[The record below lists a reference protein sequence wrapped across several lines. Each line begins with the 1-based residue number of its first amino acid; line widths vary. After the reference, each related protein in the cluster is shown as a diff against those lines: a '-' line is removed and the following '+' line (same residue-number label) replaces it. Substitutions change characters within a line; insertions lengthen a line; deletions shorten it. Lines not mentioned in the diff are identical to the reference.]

1 MNNIMVNVK
10 NLREMTGAG
19 FLDCKK
25 ALEASDQSIEKS
37 IVYLRK
43 KGLAKANKKSSRQTN
58 EGAIGLYSNEAK
70 TVLIQINTETDF
82 AAKNEVFLNFMNE
95 IGGFALEVDN
105 INISL
110 EEFFKLSF
118 RNKIISEYFT
128 DIITKIGENIIL
140 SQLIIV
146 PNNDGCM
153 ISTYIHNAYKKNIGK
168 IAVVLKSKIDE
179 IDEES
184 KILGKNLCMHI
195 AASKPFSLNIEK
207 LNKNLIKKEREIQI
221 ETIKSS
227 GKPNNILEKILEG
240 KMKKFYSD
248 SVLLEQ
254 PYILDLDKTVKQI
267 ITEFSKR
274 NSFEIIDYKL
284 IVLDSQ

>member
-10 NLREMTGAG
+10 NLRDMTGAG

-110 EEFFKLSF
+110 ESFVKLSF

-168 IAVVLKSKIDE
+168 IAVVLKSKINE

-184 KILGKNLCMHI
+184 KIFGKNLCMHI
-195 AASKPFSLNIEK
+195 AASKPFALSIEK

-267 ITEFSKR
+267 ITEFSKI
-274 NSFEIIDYKL
+274 NNFEIIDYKL
-284 IVLDSQ
+284 IVLNS

>member
-1 MNNIMVNVK
+1 M
-10 NLREMTGAG
+10 
-19 FLDCKK
+19 
-25 ALEASDQSIEKS
+25 
-37 IVYLRK
+37 
-43 KGLAKANKKSSRQTN
+43 
-58 EGAIGLYSNEAK
+58 
-70 TVLIQINTETDF
+70 LIQINTETDF

-95 IGGFALEVDN
+95 IGGFVLVVDN

-110 EEFFKLSF
+110 ESFLKLSF

-168 IAVVLKSKIDE
+168 IAVVLKSKINE

-195 AASKPFSLNIEK
+195 AASKPFALSIEK

-274 NSFEIIDYKL
+274 NNFEIIDYKL
-284 IVLDSQ
+284 IVLNS

>member
-10 NLREMTGAG
+10 NLRDMTGAG

-25 ALEASDQSIEKS
+25 ALEANDQSIEKS

-43 KGLAKANKKSSRQTN
+43 KGLVKANKKSSRQTN

-95 IGGFALEVDN
+95 IGGFALVVDN

-110 EEFFKLSF
+110 ESFLKLSF

-168 IAVVLKSKIDE
+168 IAVVLKSKINE

-195 AASKPFSLNIEK
+195 AAS
-207 LNKNLIKKEREIQI
+207 NL
-221 ETIKSS
+221 
-227 GKPNNILEKILEG
+227 
-240 KMKKFYSD
+240 
-248 SVLLEQ
+248 LL
-254 PYILDLDKTVKQI
+254 
-267 ITEFSKR
+267 
-274 NSFEIIDYKL
+274 
-284 IVLDSQ
+284 

>member
-1 MNNIMVNVK
+1 MVNVK
-10 NLREMTGAG
+10 NLRDMTGAG
-19 FLDCKK
+19 FLDCQK
-25 ALEASDQSIEKS
+25 ALEANDQSIEKS

-110 EEFFKLSF
+110 ESFVKLSF

-168 IAVVLKSKIDE
+168 IAVVLKSKINE

-195 AASKPFSLNIEK
+195 AASKPFALSIEK

-267 ITEFSKR
+267 ITEFSKI
-274 NSFEIIDYKL
+274 NNFEIIDYKL
-284 IVLDSQ
+284 IVLNS

>member
-10 NLREMTGAG
+10 NLRDMTGAG
-19 FLDCKK
+19 FLDCQK
-25 ALEASDQSIEKS
+25 ALEANDQSIEKS

-110 EEFFKLSF
+110 ENFVKLSF

-168 IAVVLKSKIDE
+168 IAVVLKSKINE

-184 KILGKNLCMHI
+184 KIFGKNLCMHI
-195 AASKPFSLNIEK
+195 AASKPFALSIEK

-267 ITEFSKR
+267 ITEFSKI
-274 NSFEIIDYKL
+274 NNFEIIDYKL
-284 IVLDSQ
+284 IVLNS

>member
-10 NLREMTGAG
+10 NLRDMTGAG

-25 ALEASDQSIEKS
+25 ALEANDQSIEKS

-43 KGLAKANKKSSRQTN
+43 KGLVKANKKSSRQTN

-95 IGGFALEVDN
+95 IGGFALVVDN

-110 EEFFKLSF
+110 ESFLKLSF

-128 DIITKIGENIIL
+128 DIINKIGENIIL

-168 IAVVLKSKIDE
+168 IAVVLKSKINE

-195 AASKPFSLNIEK
+195 AASKPFALSIEK

-274 NSFEIIDYKL
+274 NNFEIIDYKL
-284 IVLDSQ
+284 IVLNS

>member
-10 NLREMTGAG
+10 NLRDMTGAG

-25 ALEASDQSIEKS
+25 ALEANDQSIEKS

-43 KGLAKANKKSSRQTN
+43 KGLVKANKKSSRQTN

-95 IGGFALEVDN
+95 IGGFALVVDN

-110 EEFFKLSF
+110 ESFLKLSF

-168 IAVVLKSKIDE
+168 IAVVLKSKINE

-195 AASKPFSLNIEK
+195 AASKPFALSIEK
-207 LNKNLIKKEREIQI
+207 LNNNLIKKEREIQI

-274 NSFEIIDYKL
+274 NNFEIIDYKL
-284 IVLDSQ
+284 IVLNS

>member
-1 MNNIMVNVK
+1 MNNIMFNVK
-10 NLREMTGAG
+10 NLRDMTGAG

-25 ALEASDQSIEKS
+25 ALEANDQSIEKS

-110 EEFFKLSF
+110 ESFVKLSF

-168 IAVVLKSKIDE
+168 IAVVLKSKINE

-195 AASKPFSLNIEK
+195 AASKPFALSIEK

-254 PYILDLDKTVKQI
+254 PYILDLDITVKQI

-274 NSFEIIDYKL
+274 NNF
-284 IVLDSQ
+284 

>member
-10 NLREMTGAG
+10 NLRDMTGAG

-25 ALEASDQSIEKS
+25 ALEANDQSIEKS

-110 EEFFKLSF
+110 ESFVKLSF

-168 IAVVLKSKIDE
+168 IAVVLKSKINE
-179 IDEES
+179 INEES
-184 KILGKNLCMHI
+184 KILGKNLSMHI
-195 AASKPFSLNIEK
+195 AASKPFALSIEK
-207 LNKNLIKKEREIQI
+207 LNKKLIKKEREIQI

-267 ITEFSKR
+267 ITEFSKI
-274 NSFEIIDYKL
+274 NNFEIIDYKL
-284 IVLDSQ
+284 IVLNS

>member
-10 NLREMTGAG
+10 NLRDMTGAG

-25 ALEASDQSIEKS
+25 ALEANDQSIEKS

-95 IGGFALEVDN
+95 IGGFALVVDN

-110 EEFFKLSF
+110 ESFVKLSF

-168 IAVVLKSKIDE
+168 IAVVLKSKINE

-195 AASKPFSLNIEK
+195 AASKPFALSIEK

-267 ITEFSKR
+267 ITEFSKI
-274 NSFEIIDYKL
+274 NNFEIIDYKL
-284 IVLDSQ
+284 IVLNS

>member
-10 NLREMTGAG
+10 NLRDMTGAG
-19 FLDCKK
+19 FLDCQK
-25 ALEASDQSIEKS
+25 ALEANDQSIEKS

-110 EEFFKLSF
+110 ENFVKLSF

-168 IAVVLKSKIDE
+168 IAVVLKSKINE

-195 AASKPFSLNIEK
+195 AASKPFALSIEK

-274 NSFEIIDYKL
+274 NNFEIIDYKL
-284 IVLDSQ
+284 IVLNSQ

>member
-10 NLREMTGAG
+10 NLRDMTGAG

-25 ALEASDQSIEKS
+25 ALEANDQSIEKS

-110 EEFFKLSF
+110 ESFVKLSF

-168 IAVVLKSKIDE
+168 IAVVLKSKINE

-195 AASKPFSLNIEK
+195 AASKPFALSIEK

-221 ETIKSS
+221 ETIKSN

-267 ITEFSKR
+267 ITEFSKI
-274 NSFEIIDYKL
+274 NNFEIIDYKL
-284 IVLDSQ
+284 IVLNS

>member
-10 NLREMTGAG
+10 NLRDMTGAG

-25 ALEASDQSIEKS
+25 ALEANDQSIEKS

-110 EEFFKLSF
+110 ENFIKLSF

-168 IAVVLKSKIDE
+168 IAVVLKSKINE

-195 AASKPFSLNIEK
+195 AASKPFALSIEK

-267 ITEFSKR
+267 ITEFSKI
-274 NSFEIIDYKL
+274 NNFEIIDYKL
-284 IVLDSQ
+284 IVLNS

>member
-10 NLREMTGAG
+10 NLRDMTGAG

-25 ALEASDQSIEKS
+25 ALEANDQSIEKS

-110 EEFFKLSF
+110 EKFVKLSF

-168 IAVVLKSKIDE
+168 IAVVLKSKINE

-195 AASKPFSLNIEK
+195 AASKPFALSIEK

-267 ITEFSKR
+267 ITEFSKI
-274 NSFEIIDYKL
+274 NNFEIIDYKL
-284 IVLDSQ
+284 IVLNS

>member
-10 NLREMTGAG
+10 NLRDMTGAG

-25 ALEASDQSIEKS
+25 ALEANDQSIEKS
-37 IVYLRK
+37 IDYLRK
-43 KGLAKANKKSSRQTN
+43 KGLAKANKKSSRQTK
-58 EGAIGLYSNEAK
+58 EGAIGLYSNEEK

-110 EEFFKLSF
+110 EDFVKLSF

-168 IAVVLKSKIDE
+168 IAVVLKSKINE

-195 AASKPFSLNIEK
+195 AASKPFALSIEK

-267 ITEFSKR
+267 ITEFSKI
-274 NSFEIIDYKL
+274 NNFEIIDYKL
-284 IVLDSQ
+284 IVLNS

>member
-10 NLREMTGAG
+10 NLRDMTGAG
-19 FLDCKK
+19 FLDCQK
-25 ALEASDQSIEKS
+25 ALEANDQSIEKS

-70 TVLIQINTETDF
+70 TVLIQIKTETDF

-110 EEFFKLSF
+110 ENFVKLSF

-168 IAVVLKSKIDE
+168 IAVVLKSKINE

-184 KILGKNLCMHI
+184 KIFGKNLCMHI
-195 AASKPFSLNIEK
+195 AASKPFALSIEK

-267 ITEFSKR
+267 ITEFSKI
-274 NSFEIIDYKL
+274 NNFEIIDYKL
-284 IVLDSQ
+284 IVLNS

>member
-10 NLREMTGAG
+10 NLRDMTGAG

-25 ALEASDQSIEKS
+25 ALEANDQSIEKS

-110 EEFFKLSF
+110 ESFLKLSF

-168 IAVVLKSKIDE
+168 IAVVLKSKINE

-195 AASKPFSLNIEK
+195 AASKPFALSIEK

-267 ITEFSKR
+267 ITEFSKI
-274 NSFEIIDYKL
+274 NNFEIIDYKL
-284 IVLDSQ
+284 IVLNS

>member
-1 MNNIMVNVK
+1 
-10 NLREMTGAG
+10 
-19 FLDCKK
+19 
-25 ALEASDQSIEKS
+25 
-37 IVYLRK
+37 
-43 KGLAKANKKSSRQTN
+43 
-58 EGAIGLYSNEAK
+58 
-70 TVLIQINTETDF
+70 VLIQINTETDF

-110 EEFFKLSF
+110 ESFVKLSF

-168 IAVVLKSKIDE
+168 IAVVLKSKINE

-195 AASKPFSLNIEK
+195 AASKPFALSIEK

-267 ITEFSKR
+267 ITEFSKI
-274 NSFEIIDYKL
+274 NNFEIIDYKL
-284 IVLDSQ
+284 IVLNS

>member
-110 EEFFKLSF
+110 ESFVKLSF

-168 IAVVLKSKIDE
+168 IAVVLKSKINE

-184 KILGKNLCMHI
+184 KIFGKNLCMHI
-195 AASKPFSLNIEK
+195 AASKPFALSIEK

-267 ITEFSKR
+267 ITEFSKI
-274 NSFEIIDYKL
+274 NNFEIIDYKL
-284 IVLDSQ
+284 IVLNS

>member
-10 NLREMTGAG
+10 NLRDMTGAG

-25 ALEASDQSIEKS
+25 ALEANDQSIEKS

-110 EEFFKLSF
+110 ESFVKLSF

-168 IAVVLKSKIDE
+168 IAVVLKSKISE

-195 AASKPFSLNIEK
+195 AASKPFALSIEK

-267 ITEFSKR
+267 ITDFSRR
-274 NSFEIIDYKL
+274 NNFEIIDYKL
-284 IVLDSQ
+284 IVLNS

>member
-10 NLREMTGAG
+10 NLRDMTGAG

-25 ALEASDQSIEKS
+25 ALEANDQSIEKS

-110 EEFFKLSF
+110 ESFVKLSF
-118 RNKIISEYFT
+118 RNKVISEYFT

-168 IAVVLKSKIDE
+168 IAVVLKSKINE

-184 KILGKNLCMHI
+184 KIFGKNLCMHI
-195 AASKPFSLNIEK
+195 AASKPFALSIEK

-267 ITEFSKR
+267 ITEFSKI
-274 NSFEIIDYKL
+274 NNFEIIDYKL
-284 IVLDSQ
+284 IVLNS

>member
-10 NLREMTGAG
+10 NLRDMTGAG

-25 ALEASDQSIEKS
+25 ALEANDQSIEKS

-110 EEFFKLSF
+110 ENFVKLSF

-168 IAVVLKSKIDE
+168 IAVVLKSKINE

-195 AASKPFSLNIEK
+195 AASKPFALSIEK

-267 ITEFSKR
+267 ITEFSKK
-274 NSFEIIDYKL
+274 NNFEIIDYKL
-284 IVLDSQ
+284 IVLNS

>member
-10 NLREMTGAG
+10 NLRDMTGAG
-19 FLDCKK
+19 FLDCQK
-25 ALEASDQSIEKS
+25 ALEANDQSIEKS

-110 EEFFKLSF
+110 ESFVKLSF

-168 IAVVLKSKIDE
+168 IAVVLKSKINE

-184 KILGKNLCMHI
+184 KIFGKNLCMHI
-195 AASKPFSLNIEK
+195 AASKPFALSIEK

-267 ITEFSKR
+267 ITEFSKI
-274 NSFEIIDYKL
+274 NNFEIIDYKL
-284 IVLDSQ
+284 IVLNS

>member
-1 MNNIMVNVK
+1 MNNTMVNVK
-10 NLREMTGAG
+10 NLRDMTGAG
-19 FLDCKK
+19 FLNCKK
-25 ALEASDQSIEKS
+25 ALEANDQSIEKS

-43 KGLAKANKKSSRQTN
+43 KGLAKANKISSRQTN

-70 TVLIQINTETDF
+70 TVIIQINTETDF

-110 EEFFKLSF
+110 ESFVKLSF

-168 IAVVLKSKIDE
+168 IAVVLKSKINE

-195 AASKPFSLNIEK
+195 AASKPFSLSIEK

-274 NSFEIIDYKL
+274 NNFEIIDYKL
-284 IVLDSQ
+284 IVLNS

>member
-10 NLREMTGAG
+10 NLRDMTGAG
-19 FLDCKK
+19 FLDCQK
-25 ALEASDQSIEKS
+25 ALEANDQSIEKS

-110 EEFFKLSF
+110 ESFVKLSF

-168 IAVVLKSKIDE
+168 IAVVLKSKINE

-195 AASKPFSLNIEK
+195 AASKPFALSIEK
-207 LNKNLIKKEREIQI
+207 LNKNLIKKEREIQL

-267 ITEFSKR
+267 ITEFSKI
-274 NSFEIIDYKL
+274 NNFEIIDYKL
-284 IVLDSQ
+284 IVLNS

>member
-10 NLREMTGAG
+10 NLRDMTGAG

-25 ALEASDQSIEKS
+25 ALEANDQSIEKS

-82 AAKNEVFLNFMNE
+82 AAKNEIFLNFMNE

-110 EEFFKLSF
+110 ESFVKLSF
-118 RNKIISEYFT
+118 RNKVISEYFT

-168 IAVVLKSKIDE
+168 IAVVLKSKINE

-195 AASKPFSLNIEK
+195 AASKPFALSIEK

-267 ITEFSKR
+267 ITEFSKI
-274 NSFEIIDYKL
+274 NNFEIIDYKL
-284 IVLDSQ
+284 IVLNS

>member
-10 NLREMTGAG
+10 NLRDMTGAG
-19 FLDCKK
+19 FLDCQK
-25 ALEASDQSIEKS
+25 ALEANDQSIEKS

-95 IGGFALEVDN
+95 IGGLALEVDN

-110 EEFFKLSF
+110 ENFVKLSF

-168 IAVVLKSKIDE
+168 IAVVLKSKINE

-195 AASKPFSLNIEK
+195 AASKPFALSIEK

-267 ITEFSKR
+267 ITEFSKI
-274 NSFEIIDYKL
+274 NNFEIIDYKL
-284 IVLDSQ
+284 IVLNS

>member
-10 NLREMTGAG
+10 NLRDMTGAG

-25 ALEASDQSIEKS
+25 ALEANDQSIEKS

-95 IGGFALEVDN
+95 IGGLALEVDN

-110 EEFFKLSF
+110 ESFVKLSF

-168 IAVVLKSKIDE
+168 IAVVLKSKINE

-195 AASKPFSLNIEK
+195 AASKPFALSIEK

-267 ITEFSKR
+267 ITEFSKI
-274 NSFEIIDYKL
+274 NNFEIIDYKL
-284 IVLDSQ
+284 IVLNS

>member
-10 NLREMTGAG
+10 NLRDMTGAG

-25 ALEASDQSIEKS
+25 ALEANDQSIEKS

-110 EEFFKLSF
+110 ENFVKLSF

-140 SQLIIV
+140 SQLIMV

-168 IAVVLKSKIDE
+168 IAVVLKSKINE

-195 AASKPFSLNIEK
+195 AASKPFALSIEK

-267 ITEFSKR
+267 ITEFSKI
-274 NSFEIIDYKL
+274 NNFEIIDYKL
-284 IVLDSQ
+284 IVLNS

>member
-10 NLREMTGAG
+10 NLRDMTGAG

-25 ALEASDQSIEKS
+25 ALEANDQSIEKS

-110 EEFFKLSF
+110 ESFVKLSF

-168 IAVVLKSKIDE
+168 IAVVLKSKINE

-195 AASKPFSLNIEK
+195 AASKPFALSIEK

-254 PYILDLDKTVKQI
+254 LYILDLDKTVKQI
-267 ITEFSKR
+267 ITEFSKI
-274 NSFEIIDYKL
+274 NNFEIIDYKL
-284 IVLDSQ
+284 IVLNS

>member
-10 NLREMTGAG
+10 NLRDMTGAG

-110 EEFFKLSF
+110 ENFVKLSF

-128 DIITKIGENIIL
+128 DIINKIGENIIL

-168 IAVVLKSKIDE
+168 IAVVLKSKINE

-184 KILGKNLCMHI
+184 KIFGKNLCMHI
-195 AASKPFSLNIEK
+195 AASKPFALSIEK

-274 NSFEIIDYKL
+274 NNFEIIDYKL
-284 IVLDSQ
+284 IVLNS